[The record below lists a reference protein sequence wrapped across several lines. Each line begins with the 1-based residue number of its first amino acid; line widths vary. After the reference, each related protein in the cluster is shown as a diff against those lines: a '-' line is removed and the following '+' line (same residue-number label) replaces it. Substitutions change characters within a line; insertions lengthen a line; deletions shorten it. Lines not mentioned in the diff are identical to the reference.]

1 MADNEIRENDTVLS
15 DSPMEDTKKEDGEEE
30 MEADD
35 SDSDESEDDDDDD
48 DANEQRAEELVKL
61 INDSPYVYNNHVE
74 LIKLLKSIG
83 DLDKLREARE
93 RMHSIFPLTEELWQ
107 QWLKDE
113 ISLAGEEDREKIEE
127 LFERAVKDYLSIPI
141 WLEYVQYAIGGMGR
155 EDGIKRVRDV
165 FEQALT
171 AAGLHVAQG
180 SSLWEAYRE
189 FENAILTGLLPEP
202 GCIATKELEEKF
214 SAQHDKVSSV
224 FKRQLTVPLLDMEE
238 TYKEYKEWLQ
248 DEPDPNTKQ
257 TYNKTQAKL
266 EKLKPYENA
275 LLAAEPPRLD
285 EYLSYI
291 KYEESLEDP
300 ARILCIYERAIQE
313 NCLNPQL
320 WLMYT
325 KYLDVHLKSVR
336 SVIMQTYQRAVR
348 NCPWSVHVWQNYL
361 LAMERFEEKHD
372 NIKETFEKALLSGFS
387 LGSEYLQLWTTYLD
401 YLRRKINWKEE
412 HSEDLETFRLTIEK
426 AIEHIDGFGSEGD
439 PNNTVRQFW
448 ATIEARYCKNM
459 EKSRE
464 LWNEILIQGQANQA
478 SVWLEYYRHERAY
491 GDSKHCRRVLQ
502 RALNSVTD
510 FPESIVDAYINFE
523 REEGTLDQYDQAVMK
538 CESQMQRVNERRE
551 KVAEKEAEAK
561 EQKLHARQEKKMQ
574 KKVVKI
580 SQQQRSK
587 FTRHKVARDDLE
599 EGGSGAQLPTS
610 KGENVEFQKMV
621 TDEDG
626 FKVPLLPGP
635 PGQKSS
641 APPPGFKGQGTQSKA
656 PPGYK
661 GGRSAPP
668 PGYKG
673 KIENSESESCNDA
686 KEETEEPPAKKFK
699 TDLSTRQRETDYDRT
714 IFVSNLLYSIDEDRI
729 KEIFSKCGAVSDVR
743 LIRNFKGASKG
754 YAYVEFEDELPVI
767 KALAMDREMVEGRPM
782 YVSRC
787 EDRHKQKAQFKFST
801 EMEKNKLFV
810 KNLPFTCT
818 KDALEKIFAEH
829 GELKEVRLVTYRS
842 GRPKGLAYVEYKDTA
857 AAAQAV
863 LKTDGLLIGENA
875 ISVAIS
881 NPPARKTPLE
891 QREESS
897 PFLPTLGG
905 GKKQTEQHGV
915 ARTQIQ
921 LIPRALKT
929 KAQITAPKATDK
941 NQTTSTSTAKTE
953 TDPDSNKSGG
963 AMSNEDFRKMLL
975 NK

>member
-1 MADNEIRENDTVLS
+1 MADNEVKENDTVLS
-15 DSPMEDTKKEDGEEE
+15 DSPSEDTKDEDNEEE
-30 MEADD
+30 MEAED
-35 SDSDESEDDDDDD
+35 SDSDESEEEDD
-48 DANEQRAEELVKL
+48 DADEQRAEELVKL

-93 RMHSIFPLTEELWQ
+93 RMHDIFPLTEELWL

-113 ISLAGEEDREKIEE
+113 ILLAGEEDREKIEG

-165 FEQALT
+165 FEQALM
-171 AAGLHVAQG
+171 AAGLHVTQG

-189 FENAILTGLLPEP
+189 FENAILAGLLPDP

-214 SAQHDKVSSV
+214 GAQHDKVSAV
-224 FKRQLTVPLLDMEE
+224 FKRQLTVPLLDMED
-238 TYKEYKEWLQ
+238 TYQEYKDWLQ
-248 DEPDPNTKQ
+248 DEPDSNTKQ
-257 TYNKTQAKL
+257 SYNKTQAKL
-266 EKLKPYENA
+266 EKLKPFEDA
-275 LLAAEPPRLD
+275 LLAADPPRLD

-291 KYEESLEDP
+291 KYEESQEDP
-300 ARILCIYERAIQE
+300 ARILCLYERAIQE

-325 KYLDVHLKSVR
+325 KYLDQHLRSVK
-336 SVIMQTYQRAVR
+336 SVIMQTYHRAVR
-348 NCPWSVHVWQNYL
+348 NCPWSVHIWQNYL

-372 NIKETFEKALLSGFS
+372 KIKETFEKALLSGFS
-387 LGSEYLQLWTTYLD
+387 LGSEYLLLWTTYLD

-412 HSEDLETFRLTIEK
+412 HNEDLETFRLTIEK
-426 AIEHIDGFGSEGD
+426 AIEHIDGFDSAGD

-459 EKSRE
+459 EKSRQ
-464 LWNEILIQGQANQA
+464 LWNEILIQGQANEA
-478 SVWLEYYRHERAY
+478 SVWLEYYRLERAY

-523 REEGTLDQYDQAVMK
+523 REEGTLDQYDQAVTK
-538 CESQMQRVNERRE
+538 CEAQMQRVNERKE
-551 KVAEKEAEAK
+551 KAAEKEAEAI
-561 EQKLHARQEKKMQ
+561 EQKLHARQEKKLQ
-574 KKVVKI
+574 KKVEKA
-580 SQQQRSK
+580 SQQQRTK
-587 FTRHKVARDDLE
+587 FTKRKGAGDSLE
-599 EGGSGAQLPTS
+599 
-610 KGENVEFQKMV
+610 ENVEFQKMV

-635 PGQKSS
+635 PSQKSL
-641 APPPGFKGQGTQSKA
+641 APPPGQGKQSKA
-656 PPGYK
+656 PPPGYK

-673 KIENSESESCNDA
+673 KAENTESETSDDA
-686 KEETEEPPAKKFK
+686 NEETDEPPVKKLK

-714 IFVSNLLYSIDEDRI
+714 VFVSNLLYSIDEDKI
-729 KEIFSKCGAVSDVR
+729 KEIFSKCGQVSDVR

-754 YAYVEFEDELPVI
+754 YAYVEFEDELPVM
-767 KALAMDREMVEGRPM
+767 KALDKDREMVEGRPM

-787 EDRHKQKAQFKFST
+787 EDKHQQKAQFRFST
-801 EMEKNKLFV
+801 DMEKNKLFV

-818 KDALEKIFAEH
+818 KEALEKIFSEH

-857 AAAQAV
+857 AAGQAV
-863 LKTDGLLIGENA
+863 LKTDGLVIGENA

-881 NPPARKTPLE
+881 HPPARKTPIE

-897 PFLPTLGG
+897 FLPTLGG
-905 GKKQTEQHGV
+905 GKKQTEQHGI
-915 ARTQIQ
+915 ARTQVQ
-921 LIPRALKT
+921 LLPRILKN
-929 KAQITAPKATDK
+929 KAQTTAANK
-941 NQTTSTSTAKTE
+941 NQAANSSTTKTE
-953 TDPDSNKSGG
+953 TDPDSAKPSG